1 MDRKEMKKQLKQAN
15 ELKDKIVD
23 LLNESD
29 IETGLALTVLSSLS
43 VDCAINMAKIPPHE
57 YIRMVSH
64 AVCVAVDVNEE
75 NEEEEEEEHE
85 QTFSRT
91 TH

>member
-43 VDCAINMAKIPPHE
+43 VDCALNMAKIPPHE
-57 YIRMVSH
+57 YIRMVAQ
-64 AVCVAVDVNEE
+64 AVCLAVDVNEE
-75 NEEEEEEEHE
+75 DEEEEEEHE

>member
-1 MDRKEMKKQLKQAN
+1 MSKKKMLKQAT

-29 IETGLALTVLSSLS
+29 IDTGLALVVLSSLT
-43 VDCAINMAKIPPHE
+43 VDCGINMAKIPPHDF
-57 YIRMVSH
+57 IRMMAQSICL
-64 AVCVAVDVNEE
+64 AVEVNEDDD
-75 NEEEEEEEHE
+75 EEEEEDE
-85 QTFSRT
+85 QAISRT

>member
-1 MDRKEMKKQLKQAN
+1 MERKETKKLLKQATQ
-15 ELKDKIVD
+15 LKDNIVD

-43 VDCAINMAKIPPHE
+43 VDCALNMAKIPPHE
-57 YIRMVSH
+57 YIRMVSQ
-64 AVCVAVDVNEE
+64 AVCLAVDVNEE
-75 NEEEEEEEHE
+75 DEEEEEEHE

>member
-1 MDRKEMKKQLKQAN
+1 MDKKEIKKAMKQAN
-15 ELKDKIVD
+15 ELKDKLVD
-23 LLNESD
+23 VLNESD

-43 VDCAINMAKIPPHE
+43 VDCALNMAKIPPHE
-57 YIRMVSH
+57 YIRMVSQ
-64 AVCVAVDVNEE
+64 AVCLAVDVNEE
-75 NEEEEEEEHE
+75 DEEEEEEHE